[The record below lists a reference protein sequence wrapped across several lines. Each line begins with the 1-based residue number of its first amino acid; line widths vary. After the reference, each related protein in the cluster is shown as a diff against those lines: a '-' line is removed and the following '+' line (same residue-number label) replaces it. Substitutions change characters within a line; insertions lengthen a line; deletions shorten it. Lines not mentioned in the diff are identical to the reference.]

1 MRITALTHIYPR
13 DERDRRGVYIR
24 QMYAKLG
31 ERHAI
36 EVLVPRGADPG
47 DIARRDGPVSVVP
60 FPYLVPRGWSRFG
73 QGGALTGDQKLTKAS
88 LALAPLYAM
97 GAAREVRARSART
110 DLVHAHFLLPNGPL
124 ARAGNRRAPLVISL
138 HGSDVYLAERS
149 AMLARAARVAIRA
162 AAAIVPCSDDLERRV
177 IALGAPPE
185 KVHVIPYGADPAIFS
200 RVDPAARA
208 RIRAELGIGGKRMA
222 LFVGNLVPK
231 KGITHLIAACPAIAA
246 AHPEA
251 TVVIVGGG
259 PLLEELKAQAAAA
272 RLKDGFLRFVGE
284 KEWGEIPGWY
294 AAADI
299 ALVPSVI
306 DASGNVDG
314 LPNVILE
321 SMAAGLPVIAS
332 RVAGIA
338 MAVRH
343 EETGLLV
350 PPGDSSALAI
360 AITRA
365 LSQPSEAKA
374 WGDKGR
380 QVLESELTWDRIAA
394 RYEAVFERATAPR

>member
-36 EVLVPRGADPG
+36 EVLVPRGSDPADV
-47 DIARRDGPVSVVP
+47 ARRDGPVSVMP
-60 FPYLVPRGWSRFG
+60 FPYLVPRVWSRFG

-88 LALAPLYAM
+88 LALAPLYGF
-97 GAAREVRARSART
+97 GAAREVRARRTRT

-124 ARAGNRRAPLVISL
+124 ARAGNRKAPLVISL

-200 RVDPAARA
+200 RVDPAART
-208 RIRAELGIGGKRMA
+208 RIRSELGIGEKPMA

-231 KGITHLIAACPAIAA
+231 KGITHLIAASPAIAA
-246 AHPEA
+246 AHPDA

-259 PLLEELKAQAAAA
+259 PLLAELKAQAEAEAA
-272 RLKDGFLRFVGE
+272 RLPDGFLRFVGE
-284 KEWGEIPGWY
+284 KEWGDIPGWY

-299 ALVPSVI
+299 ALVPSVV

-350 PPGDSSALAI
+350 PPGDAEELGSAI
-360 AITRA
+360 VRT
-365 LSQPSEAKA
+365 LSKRSDAKA
-374 WGDKGR
+374 WGDAGR
-380 QVLESELTWDRIAA
+380 RVLESELTWERIAA
-394 RYEAVFERATAPR
+394 RHEALFERVCS